1 MYKKEKDHYQEYQE
15 GFVFPYAFSVLDL
28 RICISNEHVILTSL
42 QSLIHTE
49 SLKISVTDDVELIS
63 CGCCY
68 CFTFHPM

>member
-49 SLKISVTDDVELIS
+49 SQSVTDDVELIS
-63 CGCCY
+63 CCCCY